1 LSIQQLYTRVTR
13 TIISEIEAGNL
24 PVWLQP
30 WKQGKR
36 GGIIPINAVTKKP
49 YSGLNVLMLWHERQ
63 EKQYPL
69 AEWLTYKQCQGAGGQ
84 VRKGEKSTGIIFVN
98 KQVIERDTEDE
109 RLVPF
114 MRQFNVFNV
123 GQCDG
128 LTTEI
133 NGVDNRELPEH
144 ERNEQ
149 AEAFF
154 AAIGATTKWGEP
166 RAAYSPSLDIIVMPE
181 RGAFISAESLYA
193 TWAHEAT
200 HWTGHKSR
208 LDRDLNSRFDQDAYV
223 FEELVAEIGAA
234 MTCAHLQIKGEM
246 RHASYCQG
254 WLKVLKKDSRAIL
267 SAASMASKAA
277 DYLRASSEEKREQ
290 AA

>member
-1 LSIQQLYTRVTR
+1 LGVQQLYEQVTR

-24 PVWLQP
+24 PPWLQP

-36 GGIIPINAVTKKP
+36 GGIIPINAVTKRP

-69 AEWLTYKQCQGAGGQ
+69 AEWLTYKQCQEAGGQ
-84 VRKGEKSTGIIFVN
+84 VRKGERSTGIIYVN
-98 KQVIERDTEDE
+98 KQVIEKGTEEE

-114 MRQFNVFNV
+114 MRQFCVFNV
-123 GQCDG
+123 QQCDG
-128 LTTEI
+128 LPQNEP
-133 NGVDNRELPEH
+133 VADLPEH
-144 ERNEQ
+144 ERNDQ

-154 AAIGATTKWGEP
+154 DAIGAEVRWGEP
-166 RAAYSPSLDIIVMPE
+166 MAAYIPSRDIIVMPE
-181 RGAFISAESLYA
+181 RGAFIDAENMYA
-193 TWAHEAT
+193 TLAHE
-200 HWTGHKSR
+200 HVHFTGHKTR
-208 LDRDLNSRFDQDAYV
+208 LDRDLKSRFDQDAYA

-234 MTCAHLQIKGEM
+234 MTCAHLQVKGEL
-246 RHASYCQG
+246 RHASYVDH

-267 SAASMASKAA
+267 SAASMASKAT
-277 DYLRASSEEKREQ
+277 DYLRAFSEEKQEE